1 LRLLEH
7 LRTETADAHDGL
19 ERTLAVEGL
28 DRPRYVR
35 LLERLLGYH
44 LRIERRFDEVGI
56 WTRLGIDGGARRRV
70 PALIR
75 DLDLLAGSCARV
87 VVPMGRYFPALD
99 PARAA
104 GAVYVLEG
112 STLGATVVPRVLRD
126 IDVTPDAGGRYFGGY
141 GVQTGPRWK
150 ETCAALTAFGATN
163 DVDAIVDGARV
174 TFAALRSWLCE
185 EPWQ

>member
-1 LRLLEH
+1 
-7 LRTETADAHDGL
+7 
-19 ERTLAVEGL
+19 
-28 DRPRYVR
+28 
-35 LLERLLGYH
+35 
-44 LRIERRFDEVGI
+44 
-56 WTRLGIDGGARRRV
+56 V

-87 VVPMGRYFPALD
+87 VVPMGWYFPALD

-112 STLGATVVPRVLRD
+112 STLGATVVSRVLRD

-150 ETCAALTAFGATN
+150 ETCAALAAFGATN